1 MIRFLLHIINHEL
14 NSRVFSSMH
23 KFRLT
28 TQICTIILPG
38 ICTEEGGGTNY
49 MESLSISSLIYV
61 QKMEKSVLFFH
72 WKNISCFFV
81 ESSIFLCKNALQ
93 SPFTIGHAFYH
104 LVLLSWCMTKNS
116 IKISSKQY
124 WWMDREPFLN
134 SQKIKRKIIIR
145 RLLYQI

>member
-1 MIRFLLHIINHEL
+1 MHQTNTFQSSCCVPRPAIKNKHPFRNKDHPQNTIMIRFLLHIINHEL

-61 QKMEKSVLFFH
+61 QKMEKSVLFFTEKIYPAFLQNH
-72 WKNISCFFV
+72 LFFYV
-81 ESSIFLCKNALQ
+81 KMLSSLDATR
-93 SPFTIGHAFYH
+93 FTIWFYYNG
-104 LVLLSWCMTKNS
+104 V
-116 IKISSKQY
+116 
-124 WWMDREPFLN
+124 
-134 SQKIKRKIIIR
+134 
-145 RLLYQI
+145 